1 MHIIV
6 PIKQVP
12 EAEELRYDPATR
24 TLAREGVATAINTFD
39 KRALTEAIRLRSL
52 HGGSITAITM
62 GPPQARDALIEC
74 LGRGVDQAIHVSDRA
89 FAGSDTLATSR
100 TLAAAIRRLSFD
112 LLLLGKWST
121 DAETGQVGPELAELL
136 DLPHVTG
143 ATAIT
148 LMGEKLLVTR
158 ETDYGF
164 EEIECPLPALLTAAE
179 RLIKPTKTKP
189 PVIEEG
195 RRRLAADTT
204 LIETLSAHDLG
215 IPLEEAGL
223 SGSPTWV
230 ADLRPVEVNRER
242 MKLSGDT
249 RSTAES
255 LLLAL
260 RTRDLSSPAR
270 RVDNALPPPQPPA
283 DPDPGR
289 AIWAVAEWLPT
300 GDNGPELRRVS
311 LELASEAARLA
322 SFTGGRA
329 VCVLLGH
336 GVEPLAGEL
345 AAYGA
350 SRVLLADSPALA
362 LYAAETYAWVLSRA
376 IEKRKPWAVL
386 LPATSFG
393 RDLAP
398 RVAARLGLG
407 LTGDC
412 TGLELDAEGHLLQIK
427 PAFGGQVVAPILSR
441 TLPQMATIRPGML
454 ETYAP
459 DPLRKP
465 EIERLDVDGLPES
478 RARVTK
484 VTHEGEAGLALD
496 NARLV
501 VCVGTGIGGP
511 ESLPE
516 VYEFAG
522 ALGRWMGLSPAEVA
536 VGGSRKV
543 VDEGWLPRH
552 QQIGITGRAVAPDL
566 YVGLGISGT
575 FNHTVGILRSG
586 TIVSVNTDPDAPIFA
601 SSDIGIVDDWRQFAN
616 MVISV
621 CKNKS
626 A

>member
-1 MHIIV
+1 MHIIA

-12 EAEELRYDPATR
+12 ESEELRYDPATR

-74 LGRGVDQAIHVSDRA
+74 LGRGVDRAIHVSDRA
-89 FAGSDTLATSR
+89 FAGSDTLATAR

-148 LMGEKLLVTR
+148 VTRDGKLLVTR

-195 RRRLAADTT
+195 QRRLAADPT
-204 LIETLSAHDLG
+204 LIETLNAHDLG
-215 IPLEEAGL
+215 IPPQEAGL

-230 ADLRPVEVNRER
+230 ADLRPVVVNRER
-242 MKLSGDT
+242 TKLSGDT

-260 RTRDLSSPAR
+260 RTRGLASLGSRADI
-270 RVDNALPPPQPPA
+270 ALPPPQPPA
-283 DPDPGR
+283 NPDHAR
-289 AIWAVAEWLPT
+289 TIWAVAEWLPN
-300 GDNGPELRRVS
+300 DDPGPELRRIS
-311 LELASEAARLA
+311 LELTSEAARLA
-322 SFTGGRA
+322 TLTDGHA
-329 VCVLLGH
+329 VSVLLGY
-336 GVEPLAGEL
+336 GVEPLAGQL

-362 LYAAETYAWVLSRA
+362 LYAAETYTWVLSRA
-376 IEKRKPWAVL
+376 IEKYQPWAVL

-412 TGLELDAEGHLLQIK
+412 TGLELDAESHLLQIK

-465 EIERLDVDGLPES
+465 EIERLGLEGLPES

-496 NARLV
+496 YARLV

-516 VYEFAG
+516 IYEFASAVG
-522 ALGRWMGLSPAEVA
+522 EWMGLSPAEVA

-586 TIVSVNTDPDAPIFA
+586 TIISVNTDPDAPIFA
-601 SSDIGIVDDWRQFAN
+601 SSDIGVVSDWRQFAN
-616 MVISV
+616 EVISI
-621 CKNKS
+621 CKS
-626 A
+626 F

>member
-12 EAEELRYDPATR
+12 EAEELRYDAATR

-39 KRALTEAIRLRSL
+39 KRALTEAIRLRSM

-74 LGRGVDQAIHVSDRA
+74 LGRGVDRAIHLSDRA

-148 LMGEKLLVTR
+148 IMDGNLLVTR

-195 RRRLAADTT
+195 HRCLAADPG

-215 IPLEEAGL
+215 IPPEEAGL

-230 ADLRPVEVNRER
+230 AYLRPVVVNRER
-242 MKLSGDT
+242 VRLSGDT
-249 RSTAES
+249 RSTVES

-260 RTRDLSSPAR
+260 RAR
-270 RVDNALPPPQPPA
+270 GLASTGRRTDNALPPPQPPA
-283 DPDPGR
+283 SPDPGR
-289 AIWAVAEWLPT
+289 AIWAVAEWLPN
-300 GDNGPELRRVS
+300 GDDVPELRRVS
-311 LELASEAARLA
+311 LELASGAARLA
-322 SFTGGRA
+322 SLTGGHA
-329 VCVLLGH
+329 TSVLLGH
-336 GVEPLAGEL
+336 GVEPLADAL
-345 AAYGA
+345 ATYGT
-350 SRVLLADSPALA
+350 SRVLLADNPGLA

-376 IEKRKPWAVL
+376 IEKYQPWAVL

-412 TGLELDAEGHLLQIK
+412 TGLEIDAEGGLLQIK

-454 ETYAP
+454 DTYAP
-459 DPLRKP
+459 DLLRKP
-465 EIERLDVDGLPES
+465 EIERLDLEWLPES
-478 RARVTK
+478 RAKVMK
-484 VTHEGEAGLALD
+484 VTQEGEAGLALD

-511 ESLPE
+511 EALPE
-516 VYEFAG
+516 VYEFASAVG
-522 ALGRWMGLSPAEVA
+522 KWMGLSPEEVA

-601 SSDIGIVDDWRQFAN
+601 SSDIGIVADWRQFAN
-616 MVISV
+616 EVISV
-621 CKNKS
+621 YKS
-626 A
+626 F